1 MIRLLSFFFLC
12 FMLPTFLLAQMGGN
26 NTYEFLNLTSS
37 ARIAALGGNQIAVKD
52 DDLFLG
58 IENPALLNKE
68 MDNKLAMTY
77 VGYLADIN
85 YGLASYAKHF
95 DSVGTFNLGVKYID
109 YGDFIETDLAG
120 NETGG
125 FTAGEYAFMLGYGRQ
140 LDSNFSI
147 GVMLKT
153 IYSSFYDYSSLGI
166 AADLGLTYHL
176 DKHGLTVSLLA
187 KNMGRQLSTYVEN
200 QEKEDLPFE
209 IQMGVSKRL
218 EKVPI
223 RFGLIFQQLQQWD
236 LQYDNPNDN
245 QESSI
250 LSDANEQEENEPG
263 FMDNLGRHII
273 FNAEFLLTKNFNI
286 RFGYNYLR
294 RAELKID
301 EQLGTVG
308 ISWGV
313 GMRISKFHLS
323 YGRSAYHQAGATNTF
338 SVSTRLS
345 DFIN

>member
-1 MIRLLSFFFLC
+1 
-12 FMLPTFLLAQMGGN
+12 MGGN

-37 ARIAALGGNQIAVKD
+37 ARVSALGGNQIAVKD

-77 VGYLADIN
+77 VGYLADIS
-85 YGLASYAKHF
+85 YGVAHYGKHF
-95 DSVGTFNLGVKYID
+95 EKAGTFQLGVKYID
-109 YGDFIETDLAG
+109 YGSFTETDQAG
-120 NETGG
+120 NEIGS
-125 FTAGEYAFMLGYGRQ
+125 FTAGEYAFVLGYGRE

-147 GVMLKT
+147 GANLKT
-153 IYSSFYDYSSLGI
+153 IYSSFYDYNSIGL
-166 AADLGLTYHL
+166 AADVGLTYAL
-176 DKHGLTVSLLA
+176 SGKGLTVSLLA
-187 KNMGRQLSTYVEN
+187 KNIGRQLSTYVEN

-209 IQMGVSKRL
+209 IQLGVSKRL

-223 RFGLIFQQLQQWD
+223 RFGFIFQHLQQWD

-245 QESSI
+245 RESSI
-250 LSDANEQEENEPG
+250 LTDANEQEEKEPG
-263 FMDNLGRHII
+263 FFDNLGRHII
-273 FNAEFLLTKNFNI
+273 FNAEFLLTENFNI

-323 YGRSAYHQAGATNTF
+323 YGRSAYHQAGSTNTF

>member
-1 MIRLLSFFFLC
+1 MIRLLSSFLLC
-12 FMLPTFLLAQMGGN
+12 FMLPSFLLAQMGGN

-37 ARIAALGGNQIAVKD
+37 ARVAALGGNQIAVKD

-85 YGLASYAKHF
+85 YGVASYAKHF

-109 YGDFIETDLAG
+109 YGDFIETDQAG

-125 FTAGEYAFMLGYGRQ
+125 FTAGEYAFVLGYGRQ
-140 LDSNFSI
+140 LDSNFSVGANI
-147 GVMLKT
+147 KT

-176 DKHGLTVSLLA
+176 DKHGLTVSLLG

-218 EKVPI
+218 DKVPI
-223 RFGLIFQQLQQWD
+223 RFGLIFQHLQQWD
-236 LQYDNPNDN
+236 LQYENPNDK

-250 LSDANEQEENEPG
+250 LTDANEQEDKEPG
-263 FMDNLGRHII
+263 FFDNLGRHII
-273 FNAEFLLTKNFNI
+273 FNAEFMLTENFNI

>member
-1 MIRLLSFFFLC
+1 MIRPYILFLI
-12 FMLPTFLLAQMGGN
+12 LAIPTVLTAQMGGN

-37 ARIAALGGNQIAVKD
+37 ARVAAMGGNQIAVKD
-52 DDLFLG
+52 DDIFLG
-58 IENPALLNKE
+58 IENPALLNEK

-85 YGLASYAKHF
+85 YGVANYAKHF
-95 DSVGTFNLGVKYID
+95 DSLGTFHLGVKYID
-109 YGDFIETDLAG
+109 YGNFIETDQAG
-120 NETGG
+120 NEIGG
-125 FTAGEYAFMLGYGRQ
+125 FTAGEYAFVIGYGRE
-140 LDSNFSI
+140 LDSNFSV
-147 GVMLKT
+147 GLNVKT
-153 IYSSFYDYSSLGI
+153 IYSSFYDYNSLGI

-176 DKHGLTVSLLA
+176 ARHGLTFSLLS
-187 KNMGRQLSTYVEN
+187 KNMGRQLNTYVDN
-200 QEKEDLPFE
+200 QEREDLPFE
-209 IQMGVSKRL
+209 IQFGLSKRL

-223 RFGLIFQQLQQWD
+223 RFGLIFQHLQQWD
-236 LQYDNPNDN
+236 LQYENPNDN

-250 LSDANEQEENEPG
+250 LSDANQQEEKEPG
-263 FMDNLGRHII
+263 FLDNLGRHLI

-294 RAELKID
+294 RTELKID